1 MSKSY
6 VAALAVCAGFVL
18 GLGLHPMSLQAA
30 AAEAPGDAPQR
41 VQRAAGPSPTLW
53 LVWAVEAPVQNA
65 AEFDTAPGTEPPGGG
80 ENPGLDLGIDEWDP
94 QVLTGHAQA
103 PALGFLRLPQGGE
116 RSWKVLSAVPLA
128 PFYGAP
134 EAK

>member
-18 GLGLHPMSLQAA
+18 SLGLYPNPLDAAQAPT
-30 AAEAPGDAPQR
+30 ETPQR
-41 VQRAAGPSPTLW
+41 VRRAASPAPTLW
-53 LVWAVEAPVQNA
+53 LVWAVEAPRENA
-65 AEFDTAPGTEPPGGG
+65 VAFDTEPPSGE
-80 ENPGLDLGIDEWDP
+80 ENPDLDLEIDEWDP
-94 QVLTGHAQA
+94 QVLTGHAQS

>member
-6 VAALAVCAGFVL
+6 VAVLAVCAGFVL
-18 GLGLHPMSLQAA
+18 GLGLHPVSLQAA
-30 AAEAPGDAPQR
+30 TEAPAAPQR
-41 VQRAAGPSPTLW
+41 VQRAAPPAPTLW
-53 LVWAVEAPVQNA
+53 LVWAVESPKDNA
-65 AEFDTAPGTEPPGGG
+65 VAFDTDPGDPLPGGE

-94 QVLTGHAQA
+94 QVLTGHAQT

-134 EAK
+134 EPK